1 MTVLASTE
9 RKPKRIGLIPTSGA
23 LGAQV
28 TGVDLS
34 QPLDDETFAEIE
46 QALGEGV
53 VNLHSKI
60 NARYHTVDENNEPI
74 TVRVATTP
82 GRMLLSELLPRHPR
96 IPFSTINK
104 LLTKKDVSN
113 VIDVVYRH
121 CGQKE
126 TVIFAFIY
134 SV

>member
-46 QALGEGV
+46 QAFYD
-53 VNLHSKI
+53 NLVLVFI
-60 NARYHTVDENNEPI
+60 PYHWF
-74 TVRVATTP
+74 RFS
-82 GRMLLSELLPRHPR
+82 RMLNALSSGKVAIISGMRR
-96 IPFSTINK
+96 SR
-104 LLTKKDVSN
+104 
-113 VIDVVYRH
+113 Y
-121 CGQKE
+121 
-126 TVIFAFIY
+126 A
-134 SV
+134 